1 MRNRVVP
8 RGDVTGDTSRFDGG
22 DRAVVRPRES
32 GKCWTVSS
40 AGVARMFA
48 AVPLKRKALWPC
60 L

>member
-8 RGDVTGDTSRFDGG
+8 RGETTGDTSRFDGG
-22 DRAVVRPRES
+22 DRSDGRPRAS
-32 GKCWTVSS
+32 GKCWTSS
-40 AGVARMFA
+40 AGVAGIFA